1 MRLSAEAIRD
11 TLLCVSGVLETNMY
25 GPGTLDQ
32 ASRRRSI
39 YFTVKRSQMVPA
51 MQAFDAPEPLASQG
65 SRQATTVA
73 PQALMLMNSPQVRS
87 WAEAFAR
94 RFAPGP
100 GTSPSDAV
108 RCAYSIALNRPP
120 TQPEAE
126 AAVAF
131 IRQQAERHQAA
142 QKPDPGA
149 AAFADFAQVVLG
161 LNETIYVE

>member
-1 MRLSAEAIRD
+1 MQPGDVAGLVGMALSMPGHVDVTRLE
-11 TLLCVSGVLETNMY
+11 V
-25 GPGTLDQ
+25 
-32 ASRRRSI
+32 
-39 YFTVKRSQMVPA
+39 VPT
-51 MQAFDAPEPLASQG
+51 MQVFDAPEPLASQG

-108 RCAYSIALNRPP
+108 RCAYSLALNRPP
-120 TQPEAE
+120 TRPEADD
-126 AAVAF
+126 ALAF
-131 IRQQAERHQAA
+131 IRQQTERYQAA
-142 QKPDPGA
+142 QKTGPSA
-149 AAFADFAQVVLG
+149 AAFADFAQVMLG